1 MDHYEHQTIEQAL
14 ASTEADA
21 GATLQAAGALMTPL
35 RRFRTAAQ
43 QGDLQ
48 ELRASLEDA
57 EQALAVLRHQFAEA
71 KKGWSF
77 NAQQYMSSG
86 EFNKEVISTA
96 QKMGVSM
103 FERDDRLFC
112 YPALLRV
119 VPLEKAVVIDR
130 KQECRIRP
138 SILVNLLKDL
148 QDRPPRFRPQA
159 FLAALFEAYSKVVAN
174 EGENLLQSAPVV
186 PLVDIYGLLTL
197 LPGQAREYSKQEFA
211 RDIYLL
217 HRGDVTITRSGARV
231 SFPISRGVRGKT
243 LTVIDESG
251 EQRRY
256 YGIRFTQA
264 YD

>member
-1 MDHYEHQTIEQAL
+1 MDHDEHQTIEQAL
-14 ASTEADA
+14 AATEADA

-35 RRFRTAAQ
+35 RRFRAAAQ
-43 QGDLQ
+43 LGDLR

-57 EQALAVLRHQFAEA
+57 EQALAELRHQFAEA

-96 QKMGVSM
+96 QDMGVSM

-119 VPLEKAVVIDR
+119 APLEKAVVIDR
-130 KQECRIRP
+130 KQERRIRP
-138 SILVNLLKDL
+138 TVLVNLLKDL

-159 FLAALFEAYSKVVAN
+159 FLAALFEAYAKVVAD
-174 EGENLLQSAPVV
+174 EGDSLLQSAPVV

-217 HRGDVTITRSGARV
+217 HRGDVTTTRSGARV

-264 YD
+264 

>member
-1 MDHYEHQTIEQAL
+1 MDHDEHQTIEQAL
-14 ASTEADA
+14 AATEADA

-35 RRFRTAAQ
+35 RRFRAAAQ
-43 QGDLQ
+43 LGDLR

-57 EQALAVLRHQFAEA
+57 EQALAELRHQFAEA

-96 QKMGVSM
+96 QDMGVSM

-119 VPLEKAVVIDR
+119 APLEKAVVIDR
-130 KQECRIRP
+130 KQERRIRP
-138 SILVNLLKDL
+138 TVLVNLLKDL

-159 FLAALFEAYSKVVAN
+159 FLAALFEAYAKVVAD
-174 EGENLLQSAPVV
+174 EGDSLLQSAPVV

-217 HRGDVTITRSGARV
+217 HRGDVTTTKSGARV

-264 YD
+264 